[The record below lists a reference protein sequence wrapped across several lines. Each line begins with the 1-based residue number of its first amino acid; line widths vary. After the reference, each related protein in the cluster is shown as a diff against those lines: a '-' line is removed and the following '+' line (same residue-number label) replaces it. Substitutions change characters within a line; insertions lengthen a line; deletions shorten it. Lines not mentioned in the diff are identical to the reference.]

1 MELRR
6 LATTATGTVA
16 VLVLAAC
23 GAGSD
28 ASGPSIT
35 FMSGG
40 GAYGDALREAF
51 LTPYAEDEDV
61 KVVEDP
67 TLSYAKIQTQVRAD
81 EVTIDV
87 VPAEG
92 YWSVQ
97 QCGELLQ
104 PLDTDIVD
112 LSGVD
117 PALVQDECGAPLLT
131 YSTAI
136 YYNTDTYPEDGPD
149 TCEEFFDTEQYP
161 GTRSVRSSPLPNP
174 LIECALLADGVAPGE
189 LYPLDLDRAFDKI
202 AEIEDDLVF
211 WEAGS
216 DSETQMAS
224 GEVDIIM
231 AWNGRAYAAVADQD
245 APFAG
250 GEGES
255 LLIYDALVVPK
266 GVDDPDAVMELI
278 DFMMQPERQATLATL
293 IPYSPSAVDAEL
305 TDLPAELEPFL
316 PQTNPAMAEG
326 TIVQDQQWW
335 AENGEIVTDRWQSE
349 LVQ

>member
-1 MELRR
+1 M
-6 LATTATGTVA
+6 LA
-16 VLVLAAC
+16 LAAC

-28 ASGPSIT
+28 SSGPSIT

-40 GAYGDALREAF
+40 GAYGDALRKAF
-51 LTPYAEDEDV
+51 LTPFTQEKNV

-81 EVTIDV
+81 EVSIDL

-97 QCGELLQ
+97 NCGELLL
-104 PLDTDIVD
+104 PLDKDIVD
-112 LSGVD
+112 LDGVD
-117 PALVQDECGAPLLT
+117 PDLVQDECGAPLLT

-136 YYNTDTYPEDGPD
+136 YYNTETFPNDGPD
-149 TCEEFFDTEQYP
+149 TCKEFFDTEAFP

-174 LIECALLADGVAPGE
+174 LLECALLADGVAPDE
-189 LYPLDLDRAFDKI
+189 LYPLNVERAFDKI

-231 AWNGRAYAAVADQD
+231 AWNGRAYAAVSGQD

-266 GVDDPDAVMELI
+266 GVEDPDAVMELI
-278 DFMMQPERQATLATL
+278 DFMMQPERQANLTTL
-293 IPYSPSAVDAEL
+293 IPYSPSALDAKL
-305 TDLPAELEPFL
+305 ADLPGDLTPFL
-316 PQTNPAMAEG
+316 PETNKAMAAG
-326 TIVQDQQWW
+326 TIVQDQRWW
-335 AENGEIVTDRWQSE
+335 AENGEAVTDRWQSA
-349 LVQ
+349 LAQ